1 VVPSLT
7 KEAVTASAPAKVILF
22 GEHFVVYGEPA
33 VVLAIDKRAYATA
46 QLRKDE
52 RIYIDSIDLGVS
64 GTFKGDRFQAER
76 GGYKAH
82 LQLEPV
88 KNAVQQV
95 LKKAERKAGV
105 SVRINSDI
113 PVSAGLGSS
122 AAVATSTVV
131 VVSNLLGTELSRD
144 QIFRMAYESERLVH
158 GTPSGIDPAI
168 ATYGGAL
175 QFQKGKD
182 FIPLNVQTD
191 IPLTIGNTGVERST
205 GELVATVRQMKEHYP
220 IISNLI
226 IRTGGKIALDAVEAL
241 KKGDLQTVGE
251 LMNIN
256 HALLCAVGVSHEAL
270 ERLIYAARNGG
281 ALGAKLTGGGGGGC
295 MIALAQTDKLKR
307 VAKAISQAGGE
318 AFIARKTDEGVRVE
332 HKR

>member
-1 VVPSLT
+1 VVPSLN

-33 VVLAIDKRAYATA
+33 VVLAIDKRAYASA

-52 RIYIDSIDLGVS
+52 RIYISSTDLRVS
-64 GTFKGDRFQAER
+64 GTFKGEKFQVKK
-76 GGYKAH
+76 GGSKAR
-82 LQLEPV
+82 LKLEPI

-95 LKKAERKAGV
+95 LERAQRKTGV
-105 SVRINSDI
+105 NVRIESNI

-131 VVSNLLGTELSRD
+131 AVSNLLGIELSRD

-168 ATYGGAL
+168 STYGGTL
-175 QFQKGKD
+175 QFQRGKD
-182 FIPLNVQTD
+182 FLPLNVQSH
-191 IPLTIGNTGVERST
+191 IPLVIGNTKVVRST
-205 GELVATVRQMKEHYP
+205 GELVAIVRHIREQHTSIIDP
-220 IISNLI
+220 II
-226 IRTGGKIALDAVEAL
+226 TAGGKIIADAVEAL
-241 KKGDLQTVGE
+241 RRGDLETVGE

-256 HALLCAVGVSHEAL
+256 QALLSAVGVSHEAL
-270 ERLIYAARNGG
+270 ERLINAARKGG

-295 MIALAQTDKLKR
+295 MIALAEENKLKR
-307 VAKAISQAGGE
+307 VMTAIERAGGT
-318 AFIARKTDEGVRVE
+318 AFEVRKTDEGVRIE
-332 HKR
+332 P

>member
-1 VVPSLT
+1 LS

-33 VVLAIDKRAYATA
+33 VVLAIDKRAYASA

-52 RIYIDSIDLGVS
+52 RIHISSVNLRVS
-64 GTFKGDRFQAER
+64 GTFKGVRFQAEK
-76 GGYKAH
+76 GGSKA
-82 LQLEPV
+82 LLKLEPV

-95 LKKAERKAGV
+95 LERAERKAGV
-105 SVRINSDI
+105 NVRINSDI

-122 AAVATSTVV
+122 AAVATSTITA
-131 VVSNLLGTELSRD
+131 VSNLLKVELSRD

-168 ATYGGAL
+168 STYGGAL
-175 QFQKGKD
+175 QFQRGKD
-182 FIPLNVQTD
+182 FVPLNVQTNV
-191 IPLTIGNTGVERST
+191 PLVIGNTNLVRST
-205 GELVATVRQMKEHYP
+205 GELVAIVRHIREQYTTIIDP
-220 IISNLI
+220 II
-226 IRTGGKIALDAVEAL
+226 TAGGKITVDAIEAL
-241 KKGDLQTVGE
+241 RRGDLQTVGE

-270 ERLIYAARNGG
+270 ERLIYAARKGG

-295 MIALAQTDKLKR
+295 MIALTKENKVKQIMT
-307 VAKAISQAGGE
+307 AIERAGGTTFE
-318 AFIARKTDEGVRVE
+318 ARKTDEGVRIE
-332 HKR
+332 P

>member
-1 VVPSLT
+1 VVSFLS

-33 VVLAIDKRAYATA
+33 VVLAIDKRAYASA
-46 QLRKDE
+46 QLREDE
-52 RIYIDSIDLGVS
+52 RIHISSVNLRVS
-64 GTFKGDRFQAER
+64 GTFKGVRFQAEK
-76 GGYKAH
+76 GGSKA
-82 LQLEPV
+82 LLKLEPV

-95 LKKAERKAGV
+95 LERAERKAGV
-105 SVRINSDI
+105 NVRINSDI

-122 AAVATSTVV
+122 AAVATSTITA
-131 VVSNLLGTELSRD
+131 VSNLLKVELSRD

-168 ATYGGAL
+168 ATYGGTL
-175 QFQKGKD
+175 QFQRGMD
-182 FIPLNVQTD
+182 FTSLNVETNIPLV
-191 IPLTIGNTGVERST
+191 IGNTKVGRST
-205 GELVATVRQMKEHYP
+205 GELVARVRNMKEHYP

-270 ERLIYAARNGG
+270 ERLVYASRKGG

-295 MIALAQTDKLKR
+295 MIALAQRDKLKR
-307 VAKAISQAGGE
+307 VAKAIERVGGE
-318 AFIARKTDEGVRVE
+318 AFIARKTDEGVKVE
-332 HKR
+332 R